1 MLTNTL
7 LIILSTPKFFV
18 GEIFTVEVFADKAM
32 CADKIEAF
40 CSSLFKTKTQWSWKW
55 VDTTIKDKVVL
66 TILTFWFFIEMD
78 VSSVDITIREE
89 VWPTSECFSSVY
101 DLMLLYV
108 VFCQSLLAYSLHAV
122 FYMKMSQFSV
132 LNNSVVTY
140 LENSF
145 CLNESGN
152 SGEPLV
158 TTLRYLNV
166 WEVKVNSR
174 LDRRPS
180 FSLKQLLFPNPK
192 KWSRIISYY
201 NVL

>member
-1 MLTNTL
+1 MLTNNL
-7 LIILSTPKFFV
+7 LIILSTPKFSV

-55 VDTTIKDKVVL
+55 VDTAIKDKVVL
-66 TILTFWFFIEMD
+66 TILTIWFFIEMD
-78 VSSVDITIREE
+78 VSSVDITVREE

-108 VFCQSLLAYSLHAV
+108 VFCQSLLAYSVHAV

-132 LNNSVVTY
+132 LNNSMVTY
-140 LENSF
+140 MENSL

-166 WEVKVNSR
+166 WEVRVKETWQKTKFFFKAAFVSKSKKVKSHH
-174 LDRRPS
+174 
-180 FSLKQLLFPNPK
+180 FLL
-192 KWSRIISYY
+192 
-201 NVL
+201 